1 MTYYSLNNAHHYS
14 KGVSVSSREEILQM
28 EICEC
33 GEKSV
38 AEAIDIFQNTS
49 LPFKKAKKLVTECNK
64 TCCHNALMRL
74 YDMQQFG
81 RYDYDEIEML
91 IEKRL
96 ERTRRL
102 IEGV

>member
-1 MTYYSLNNAHHYS
+1 MSS
-14 KGVSVSSREEILQM
+14 KDEILEM

-38 AEAIDIFQNTS
+38 KQAIDIFQNTS

-64 TCCHNALMRL
+64 SCCRAALLRL

-81 RYDYDEIEML
+81 KYDYEEIEIL

-96 ERTRRL
+96 ERLRRL
-102 IEGV
+102 IEGD

>member
-1 MTYYSLNNAHHYS
+1 MKDVQEVLD
-14 KGVSVSSREEILQM
+14 M

-38 AEAIDIFQNTS
+38 AQAIETFQNTS

-64 TCCHNALMRL
+64 SCCRVALMKI
-74 YDMQQFG
+74 YDMKDFG
-81 RYDYDEIEML
+81 RYDYDEIAYL

-96 ERTRRL
+96 ERL
-102 IEGV
+102 KKLGEES